1 MTRARLAVAFLGI
14 LLAIVAIVRDDRRIA
29 WVAMVVLA
37 VALAMRLVARRRE
50 SDDRKT

>member
-29 WVAMVVLA
+29 WLAIVVLA
-37 VALAMRLVARRRE
+37 GALVLRIVTRRRE
-50 SDDRKT
+50 GQGGER